1 MPLSQLLITLDSFQS
16 VLLAGASS
24 LKRDWIWVA
33 SNVGGARAGRVGG
46 VRRPAWLPQ
55 SSPVAL
61 PLRARSAA
69 GTQPG
74 EASVGRALLS
84 VECSELGRLAALC
97 LGSVGVGA
105 GTGCGVG
112 LSSRTRTAHLAS
124 GLSCR
129 PRGQRALSA
138 ALPEVRLDSAEV
150 RMTWGSF
157 WVSRLLQQSLGAWP
171 GPVVGSG

>member
-1 MPLSQLLITLDSFQS
+1 MWE
-16 VLLAGASS
+16 VLGLAG
-24 LKRDWIWVA
+24 WVVCA
-33 SNVGGARAGRVGG
+33 DPRGWETAWRG
-46 VRRPAWLPQ
+46 VN
-55 SSPVAL
+55 
-61 PLRARSAA
+61 
-69 GTQPG
+69 
-74 EASVGRALLS
+74 GRALLS

-105 GTGCGVG
+105 GTGCGVV

-124 GLSCR
+124 GLSCT

-138 ALPEVRLDSAEV
+138 ALPEVRLDSPEV

-171 GPVVGSG
+171 GPVDGSG